1 MGSTSE
7 GSSNLLG
14 AIGNGG
20 TQNTTGASFQVG
32 RAMRA
37 DRERIRQLQ
46 ARLKNE
52 KSNPSGLF
60 ASALFARVGIS
71 KQIEALRQPTSGTEG
86 LMIDSPYG
94 PVLSDKAAQ
103 SGYKGNMRDF
113 LNQQGFKADNA
124 KFAKARRKRE
134 AATNARVNSTPL
146 Q

>member
-37 DRERIRQLQ
+37 NRMRVRQLQ
-46 ARLKNE
+46 DQLKDQKNS
-52 KSNPSGLF
+52 SNPLV
-60 ASALFARVGIS
+60 RMGIS
-71 KQIEALRQPTSGTEG
+71 KKIEALEQPTSGTEG

-103 SGYKGNMRDF
+103 SGYKGNMRAF
-113 LNQQGFKADNA
+113 FNQQGFKADNA
-124 KFAKARRKRE
+124 KFAKARRMRE
-134 AATNARVNSTPL
+134 AATNARINSTPL

>member
-20 TQNTTGASFQVG
+20 TQNTTNASFQVG
-32 RAMRA
+32 RAARA
-37 DRERIRQLQ
+37 NRERVRQLQ
-46 ARLKNE
+46 AQLQDQM
-52 KSNPSGLF
+52 SNPNPLMRMGL
-60 ASALFARVGIS
+60 S
-71 KQIEALRQPTSGTEG
+71 KQIEALQQPTSGTKG

-113 LNQQGFKADNA
+113 LNQQSFKADNA

-134 AATNARVNSTPL
+134 AATNARINSTPL

>member
-20 TQNTTGASFQVG
+20 IQNTTGASFQMG
-32 RAMRA
+32 RAARA
-37 DRERIRQLQ
+37 NRERMRQLQ
-46 ARLKNE
+46 AQFRDQMN
-52 KSNPSGLF
+52 NPF
-60 ASALFARVGIS
+60 AQAGIS
-71 KQIEALRQPTSGTEG
+71 KQLEALGQPTSGTEG
-86 LMIDSPYG
+86 LMIDSPFG

-103 SGYKGNMRDF
+103 SGYSGNMRDF
-113 LNQQGFKADNA
+113 LNQQSFKADNA

-134 AATNARVNSTPL
+134 AATNARINSTPL